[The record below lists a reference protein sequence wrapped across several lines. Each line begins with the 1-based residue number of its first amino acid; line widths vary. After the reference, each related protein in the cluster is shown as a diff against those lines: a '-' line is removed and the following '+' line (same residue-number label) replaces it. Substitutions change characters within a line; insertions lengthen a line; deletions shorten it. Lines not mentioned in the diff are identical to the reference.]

1 MLKISNLA
9 RKLRLRRFGKEDS
22 GAVTVEFVL
31 WVPVFILILA
41 LPVDATVLFKTQ
53 ANMWT
58 VARDVGRQMSTGLYN
73 NAQALAYANQQ
84 FASWGIQGTANVA
97 QTNGNVTVTVTVP
110 VAEVAP
116 FNIVN
121 AFTSGTISATVV
133 QRKEPT

>member
-1 MLKISNLA
+1 MLKVSNLA

-41 LPVDATVLFKTQ
+41 LTVDATVLFKTQ

-73 NAQALAYANQQ
+73 NAQALTYANSQL
-84 FASWGIQGTANVA
+84 ASWGLPGTANVA
-97 QTNGNVTVTVTVP
+97 QTNGNVTVTVSVP
-110 VAEVAP
+110 VTSVVP
-116 FNIVN
+116 FNIVG
-121 AFTSGTISATVV
+121 AFTSGSISATVV
-133 QRKEPT
+133 QKKEPT